1 MNNLSLSANVIF
13 VGMVVVFVSL
23 ILLTYIIV
31 LSNKILNAVKGAS
44 GENNKTAG
52 NISQEM
58 GEYRRSSSSYSDA
71 PAEELVAAITAAIM
85 ASVDTHPGYNIRLKS
100 FRRIPQTAPV
110 WNVAG
115 RNEYIAGKL

>member
-1 MNNLSLSANVIF
+1 MFNLSLSANVIF

-31 LSNKILNAVKGAS
+31 LSNKILNAVKGVS
-44 GENNKTAG
+44 GGNKKTAD
-52 NISQEM
+52 NVST
-58 GEYRRSSSSYSDA
+58 GEIRRSSSPDGDV
-71 PAEELVAAITAAIM
+71 PAEELVAVITAAIM

-100 FRRIPQTAPV
+100 FRRIPQTAPA
-110 WNVAG
+110 WNLAG